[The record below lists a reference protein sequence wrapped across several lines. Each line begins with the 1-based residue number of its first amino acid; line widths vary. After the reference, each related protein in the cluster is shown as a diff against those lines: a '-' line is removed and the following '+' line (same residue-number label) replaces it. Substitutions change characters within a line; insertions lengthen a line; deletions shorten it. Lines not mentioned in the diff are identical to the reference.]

1 MTRIED
7 KIKQVEEYLNELEEI
22 IPLSLEE
29 YLGSLEK
36 RLACER
42 ALEKIIESVN
52 DLAILV
58 IKEKRL
64 KLPNEESKAF
74 SILAEK
80 KFISEDLCEKLRQ
93 AIGMRNFLVHQ
104 YEKIDDELVFETLS
118 AQIIKDITEFLDI
131 LRDLK

>member
-1 MTRIED
+1 MSRVED
-7 KIKQVEEYLNELEEI
+7 KIQQVEEYLNELDEI

-29 YLGSLEK
+29 YLCSLEK

-52 DLAILV
+52 DLAILF

-64 KLPNEESKAF
+64 KLPDEDSKAF

-80 KFISEDLCEKLRQ
+80 KFISEELCGKLRQ

-104 YEKIDDELVFETLS
+104 YEKIDNELVFETLS
-118 AQIIKDITEFLDI
+118 AQIVPDITEFLEI
-131 LRDLK
+131 LERLK